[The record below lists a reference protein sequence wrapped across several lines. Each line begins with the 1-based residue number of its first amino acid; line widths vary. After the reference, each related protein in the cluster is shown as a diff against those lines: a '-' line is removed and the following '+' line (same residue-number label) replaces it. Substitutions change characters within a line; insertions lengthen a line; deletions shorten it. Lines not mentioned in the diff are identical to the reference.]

1 VVSFCGLDVQVIT
14 PFTHPTF
21 NQLQIKD
28 FRIPMANLQGFDA
41 NSVEPADELE
51 PIPAGR
57 YVAVIVDSEMKPTK
71 SGTGNYLQLT
81 FQIVEG
87 EHANRLLWVRL
98 NLDNPNA
105 TAVEIARRELSA
117 ICRSVGVLVPT
128 DSTDLHNLP
137 CVIHVRVKR
146 RNDTGELQNEIK
158 GYSKRESAAS
168 KPIET
173 SVGPGTVAPWKR

>member
-1 VVSFCGLDVQVIT
+1 
-14 PFTHPTF
+14 
-21 NQLQIKD
+21 
-28 FRIPMANLQGFDA
+28 MANLQGFDA
-41 NSVEPADELE
+41 NTVEPSDELD
-51 PIPAGR
+51 PIPAGK

-71 SGTGNYLQLT
+71 SGGGSYLQLT

-87 EHANRLLWVRL
+87 EYANRLFWVRL

-173 SVGPGTVAPWKR
+173 SAAPSTDAPWKR